1 MENLRSFLLTIF
13 AWILFAVSGFIFLK
27 HESIGTIHTGE
38 AVSQQIAPAKYTGT
52 ADLTSIKGEQ
62 LIGMV
67 PSALAGNFQLIID
80 GLSIT
85 DTTDITT
92 VDLRGVPGLSYNIRI
107 TRDAVGNI
115 ATIRATH

>member
-1 MENLRSFLLTIF
+1 
-13 AWILFAVSGFIFLK
+13 
-27 HESIGTIHTGE
+27 
-38 AVSQQIAPAKYTGT
+38 
-52 ADLTSIKGEQ
+52 
-62 LIGMV
+62 MV

-85 DTTDITT
+85 DTTDIIT

-107 TRDAVGNI
+107 TRDAFGNI